1 MSDQE
6 IVDNLERIWRSISDL
21 CSTFTEKEWKTLTDC
36 PQWTVQDHVSH
47 MLGTES
53 RVFLGRP
60 MPEHTPQD
68 MRHVKNDIGWMNE
81 TWVDSRRAW
90 LGAKVLAEFREVTG
104 ERLKA
109 LRAMREAD
117 FSTPTQTPIGPG
129 TVRDF
134 LHIRIFDCWVHEQD
148 IRRAVGRPGNL
159 EGPVAR
165 HSVGRI
171 TSAMPFVV
179 GKKAQAPPGTTVVFE
194 ITGPAGDTLPI
205 GVEGTRAR
213 RLDALPAT
221 PTVRLTMDV
230 ETFNCLGCGRWE
242 LDTVLASGKVRINGN
257 RALGETIVRQMNFMI

>member
-1 MSDQE
+1 
-6 IVDNLERIWRSISDL
+6 
-21 CSTFTEKEWKTLTDC
+21 
-36 PQWTVQDHVSH
+36 
-47 MLGTES
+47 
-53 RVFLGRP
+53 
-60 MPEHTPQD
+60 
-68 MRHVKNDIGWMNE
+68 
-81 TWVDSRRAW
+81 
-90 LGAKVLAEFREVTG
+90 
-104 ERLKA
+104 
-109 LRAMREAD
+109 
-117 FSTPTQTPIGPG
+117 
-129 TVRDF
+129 VRDF

-242 LDTVLASGKVRINGN
+242 PDTVLASGKVRINGN